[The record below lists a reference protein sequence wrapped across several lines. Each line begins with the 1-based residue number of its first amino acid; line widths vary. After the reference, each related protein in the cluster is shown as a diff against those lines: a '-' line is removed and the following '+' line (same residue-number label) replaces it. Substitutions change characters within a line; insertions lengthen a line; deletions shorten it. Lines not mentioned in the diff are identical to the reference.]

1 MIRSHP
7 TRAVVF
13 DLDGTLLNSLPLV
26 LRAFSHALEPFGG
39 KPTMEMFAH
48 FGGPPEKIFQGL
60 VSHARDVPAALTR
73 LHEFHRDHHHL
84 IEPFPGA
91 KAMLGELRSRGV
103 ALAVWTGRDRASA
116 EHLFTLHGLGEFF
129 TEVVCGD
136 DLSSHKP
143 DPAGLCEILS
153 RLGLNAH
160 EALYL
165 GDADVDVTGG
175 AGAGVDTILIQHARI
190 ATPEISAQ
198 AWCLVGSPFEAYEW
212 ALRCASA

>member
-1 MIRSHP
+1 MSRSHP
-7 TRAVVF
+7 TRVVVF

-26 LRAFSHALEPFGG
+26 LRAFSHALGPFGG

-60 VSHARDVPAALTR
+60 LADARDVPAALTR
-73 LHEFHRDHHHL
+73 LHEFHRDNHHL
-84 IEPFPGA
+84 IELFPGA
-91 KAMLGELRSRGV
+91 KEMLGELRSRGV

-116 EHLFTLHGLGEFF
+116 EHLFTLHGLEEFF

-136 DLSSHKP
+136 DLPSHKP
-143 DPAGLCEILS
+143 DPAGLREILR
-153 RLGLNAH
+153 RLGLKAH

-175 AGAGVDTILIQHARI
+175 AGAGVDTILIQHMRTAV
-190 ATPEISAQ
+190 PKISAQ
-198 AWCLVGSPFEAYEW
+198 AWRLVGSPFEAYEW
-212 ALRCASA
+212 ALRCSST